1 MEEKYDSSEW
11 SFSLKMNTIFVI
23 EDDENIR
30 ELIRVALTG
39 YGYTVEVFESAE
51 PALEAMNQCMPGLA
65 IFDIMLPGMTGL
77 EAIMHIRRQPFGKKL
92 PIIVLT
98 AKDKEYD
105 KVIGLDYGADDYITK
120 PFSIMELAARIRA
133 LLRRTSEEENKKGV
147 LQEGVIRLNEE
158 SREVFCE
165 ERKIECTYKE
175 YELLH
180 YLIQNHSRVVSREEL
195 LQRIWG
201 YDFEVETRTLDI
213 HIKTLRQKLGVAGAE
228 YIKTIRGV
236 GYRFWVTDIG

>member
-1 MEEKYDSSEW
+1 MG
-11 SFSLKMNTIFVI
+11 FRMNTIFVI

-39 YGYTVEVFESAE
+39 YGYEVEAFESAE
-51 PALEAMNQCMPGLA
+51 PALEAMNYSMPIVA

-77 EAIMHIRRQPFGKKL
+77 DAIMQIRRQSFGKKL

-120 PFSIMELAARIRA
+120 PFSVMELAARIRA
-133 LLRRTSEEENKKGV
+133 LLRRAGEDGSKKSI
-147 LQEGVIRLNEE
+147 LQEGMICLNEE

-165 ERKIECTYKE
+165 GIKIECTYKE

-180 YLIQNHSRVVSREEL
+180 YLIQNRSRVVSREEL

-228 YIKTIRGV
+228 YIKTVRGV
-236 GYRFWVTDIG
+236 GYRFFV

>member
-1 MEEKYDSSEW
+1 MG
-11 SFSLKMNTIFVI
+11 FRMNTIFVI

-39 YGYTVEVFESAE
+39 YGYEVEVFERAE
-51 PALEAMNQCMPGLA
+51 PAVEAMNYYMPMLA

-77 EAIMHIRRQPFGKKL
+77 EAIMQIRRLPLGKKL

-133 LLRRTSEEENKKGV
+133 LLRRTSEDENRKSI
-147 LQEGVIRLNEE
+147 LQEGIICMNNE

-165 ERKIECTYKE
+165 GKKIECTYKE

-180 YLIQNHSRVVSREEL
+180 YLIQNRSRVVSREEL

-213 HIKTLRQKLGVAGAE
+213 HIKTLRQKLGVVGAE
-228 YIKTIRGV
+228 YIKTVRGV
-236 GYRFWVTDIG
+236 GYRFCV

>member
-1 MEEKYDSSEW
+1 
-11 SFSLKMNTIFVI
+11 MNTIFVI

-39 YGYTVEVFESAE
+39 YGYPVEVFECAE
-51 PALEAMNQCMPGLA
+51 TALEAMEQSMPVLA

-77 EAIMHIRRQPFGKKL
+77 EAIMQIRRQPMGKKL
-92 PIIVLT
+92 PVIVLT

-105 KVIGLDYGADDYITK
+105 KVIGLDYGADDYMTK
-120 PFSIMELAARIRA
+120 PFSVMELAARIRA
-133 LLRRTSEEENKKGV
+133 LLRRTGEEEAGDGI
-147 LQEGVIRLNEE
+147 LHEGVIWLNQG
-158 SREVFCE
+158 SREVRCNGK
-165 ERKIECTYKE
+165 KIECTYKE

-180 YLIQNHSRVVSREEL
+180 YLVQNKSRVVTREEL

-213 HIKTLRQKLGVAGAE
+213 HIRTLRQKLGTAGTE
-228 YIKTIRGV
+228 YIKTVRGV
-236 GYRFWVTDIG
+236 GYRFHVMDV